1 MVMAK
6 DEVIA
11 DLRKANVKFRVSKHR
26 LTNKVEEQQAAM
38 LLYHDEVQ
46 DRDKEIRETRQAHH
60 IEMEE
65 AAVRYELEAGAL
77 QEEINMFELQ
87 LKDSTAVQFMKCG
100 SSGRFNNFFFDTA
113 RRFLTLG
120 LSPAMVHK
128 VMQASMDAF
137 GLKADRIGSVH
148 TIKKARDQLGVLL
161 LSHVG
166 HRVDAAIE
174 AGASIQL
181 MQDATSLLHRDGMS
195 LMAVKLRITW
205 PDHSGKLPTTETLT
219 AGVKE
224 ARSGSADHEK
234 AAIIEIS
241 EDIADMMLPLDE
253 GGDHQLDRRR
263 FALAPNTRISDTA
276 ATAIKVNAMLAEER
290 REWLLKTAPYQA
302 AGPAKR
308 ARMLMDVDIDCVSH
322 GVQNSG
328 LVIPKAMDAAAAAMV
343 GYALFVN

>member
-1 MVMAK
+1 
-6 DEVIA
+6 
-11 DLRKANVKFRVSKHR
+11 
-26 LTNKVEEQQAAM
+26 
-38 LLYHDEVQ
+38 
-46 DRDKEIRETRQAHH
+46 
-60 IEMEE
+60 
-65 AAVRYELEAGAL
+65 
-77 QEEINMFELQ
+77 MFELQ
-87 LKDSTAVQFMKCG
+87 LNDGTAVDFLKKG
-100 SSGRFNNFFFDTA
+100 TSGTFNDLFFDTA

-120 LSPAMVHK
+120 RWPAMVHT

-137 GLKADRIGSVH
+137 GLKADRIGSVYS
-148 TIKKARDQLGVLL
+148 IKKAKDQLGVLL

-174 AGASIQL
+174 AGAAIQL

-205 PDHSGKLPTTETLT
+205 PDHCSKLPTTETLT

-241 EDIADMMLPLDE
+241 EDIADMMLPLGE
-253 GGDHQLDRRR
+253 TGGDQLDRRR

-290 REWLLKTAPYQA
+290 REWLLKTALYQA

-308 ARMLMDVDIDCVSH
+308 ARMLMDIDIDCVSH

-343 GYALFVN
+343 GFVLFSNRI